1 MGEVKTQVRLINA
14 ADESLARRGGLP
26 QEQVRVY
33 ETEALVD
40 TGAVSTVIPTDV
52 AQALG
57 LDATH
62 KRVVEYADGRQDPVD
77 VVGPLAVV
85 IRGRR
90 TFEEALVLGDEV
102 LIGRTV
108 LGKLDLHVDYVN
120 QRLIPNP
127 AHLDQAVNKVK

>member
-14 ADESLARRGGLP
+14 ADESLARGGRLP

-62 KRVVEYADGRQDPVD
+62 RRVVST
-77 VVGPLAVV
+77 
-85 IRGRR
+85 R
-90 TFEEALVLGDEV
+90 TG
-102 LIGRTV
+102 
-108 LGKLDLHVDYVN
+108 GKTPSMWSA
-120 QRLIPNP
+120 RSRW
-127 AHLDQAVNKVK
+127 